1 MKKYIANLY
10 WNICKRIG
18 YSIVLSDYWDSQTF
32 TLKKKNSHMTLL
44 KHIGNEDAC
53 GTIPVK
59 QIFQIQIKNIQ

>member
-1 MKKYIANLY
+1 MKKMLGKLY
-10 WNICKRIG
+10 WNLCKRIG
-18 YSIVLSDYWDSQTF
+18 YVIVFSNYYDPLTF